1 MNIDY
6 DELYCNVDDFCKGF
20 EPWYK
25 KSLLSS
31 GTKKRNRQCLMSL
44 SEIMTILIAYHK
56 SGMSCFKYF
65 YLNLLKN
72 KDKLFSY
79 LVHYDRFIS
88 LIKLAFP
95 ALVCFLKT
103 LEGVVTE
110 YMFVDATPMAVCHN
124 LREKRHKVF
133 KGLAKKGKTS
143 TGWFFGFKL
152 HFILNTFGEIVSMSV
167 TGGNVNDRSPVMGLV
182 KGITGKLIGDKGYI
196 SKKLSAELFEQKVTL
211 ITKIK
216 KNMKNILMDMTD
228 KMMLMKRCFIETVF
242 SSIKPLNTLI
252 HSRHRSPINAFAH
265 LFAGLINYQIRTDK
279 PSLDQL
285 LKLNS

>member
-242 SSIKPLNTLI
+242 SSIKSLNTLI

-285 LKLNS
+285 LKLNY